1 MWILNPLPVL
11 KHFYLF
17 MILVPAFCMAQEK
30 DSLHK
35 STLAFSAGA
44 EYGKVLATNIHL
56 KSYEHKDYAA
66 YSFQL
71 LKQTTGT
78 RDWEKQFNY
87 PQYGIGVLALDFLHN
102 RQMGSPFAVYG
113 IYNAKIRQWGPLKWY
128 HHVNF
133 GISFNSS
140 PFDIDKEYYNTSVSS
155 KTNMFISV
163 GTGMYYELGKYF
175 DIGLNVRFNHL
186 SNGGL
191 KIPNKGLN
199 TWAPQL
205 SLVYYP
211 ERAALPET
219 RGNKYTPYDKYNTF
233 EVSVFGGRKNAFYRG
248 DHRED
253 LRLYEGYNYSVYGA
267 EAFYMRQY
275 SAKSAYGI
283 GVGVTMDEQYNHQMY
298 VSDSTLYQ
306 KKRFSDDR
314 VLLSVIPSYRLMMGK
329 LSVNIGAGYYVFK
342 KQREYDDDAFFQ
354 RIGLQYQ
361 ITDRFFASFGINAYN
376 FHVANYLEWK
386 LGYTFSKKVR
396 K

>member
-1 MWILNPLPVL
+1 MV
-11 KHFYLF
+11 
-17 MILVPAFCMAQEK
+17 
-30 DSLHK
+30 
-35 STLAFSAGA
+35 FSAGS
-44 EYGKVLATNIHL
+44 EYGRVLATNIHL
-56 KSYEHKDYAA
+56 KSYENKDYSG

-71 LKQTTGT
+71 LKQTSGE
-78 RDWEKQFNY
+78 REWEKQFNY

-113 IYNAKIRQWGPLKWY
+113 IYNAKIRQWGLWKWY
-128 HHVNF
+128 HNVNF
-133 GISFNSS
+133 GISFNSN
-140 PFDIDKEYYNTSVSS
+140 PFDVDKQYYNTSVSS

-163 GTGMYYELGKYF
+163 GTGLYYELGKFF
-175 DIGLNVRFNHL
+175 DIGLNVKFNHL
-186 SNGGL
+186 SNGSL

-199 TWAPQL
+199 TLAPQL

-211 ERAALPET
+211 KRAVLPEKDKT
-219 RGNKYTPYDKYNTF
+219 YTEYDRYNTF
-233 EVSVFGGRKNAFYRG
+233 EVSVFGGRKNGFYRG
-248 DHRED
+248 EHRED
-253 LRLYEGYNYSVYGA
+253 LKLYEGYNYSVYGI
-267 EAFYMRQY
+267 EASYMQQY

-306 KKRFSDDR
+306 NKRFAKDQ

-329 LSVNIGAGYYVFK
+329 LYVNIGAGYYIFK
-342 KQREYDDDAFFQ
+342 KQRQYDYSAFFQ

-386 LGYTFSKKVR
+386 LGYTFSKKIR
-396 K
+396 Q